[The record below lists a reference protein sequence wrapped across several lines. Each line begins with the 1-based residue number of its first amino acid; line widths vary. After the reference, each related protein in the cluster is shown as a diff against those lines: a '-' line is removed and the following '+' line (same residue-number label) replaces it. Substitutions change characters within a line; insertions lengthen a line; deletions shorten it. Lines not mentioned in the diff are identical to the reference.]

1 MALMGRWLILGA
13 TGLFGQ
19 AAMQE
24 AKRRGI
30 EALGAART
38 SADIDLDITD
48 AKAVWKT
55 LHDFRPEVVLNSAAL
70 IEIGA
75 CEADPELAHRVNA
88 DAVEALAA
96 ATESLNTR
104 FVQISTDHYWTG
116 DGAQQHDEDA
126 PVSLV
131 NEYAKSKY
139 AGELA
144 ALKYKGSLVVRT
156 NVTGFRGWTDRPT
169 FAEWCMD
176 VIEEDRPVTLFTD
189 FYTST
194 IDAPGLARAV
204 FDLVERGATGL
215 FHVAS
220 SEVLSKAEFI
230 RGLAEVAGRP
240 LTLARE
246 GSVAG
251 LVPRRAE
258 SLGLDVDKA
267 EKALGYELPGAS
279 EVWQSLVQQS
289 EENQC
294 VTRQA

>member
-1 MALMGRWLILGA
+1 MASKGKWLILGA

-19 AAMQE
+19 AAMRE
-24 AKRRGI
+24 AERRGI
-30 EALGAART
+30 DALGAAR
-38 SADIDLDITD
+38 SNADIDLDMAD
-48 AKAVWKT
+48 REAVWTT
-55 LHDFRPEVVLNSAAL
+55 LNELKPSLVLNSAAL

-75 CEADPELAHRVNA
+75 CEANPELAHQINA
-88 DAVEALAA
+88 EAVDALASA
-96 ATESLNTR
+96 SESLDVP
-104 FVQISTDHYWTG
+104 FVQVSTDHYWTG
-116 DGAQQHDEDA
+116 DGARQHDEDA
-126 PVSLV
+126 PVTLV

-144 ALKYKGSLVVRT
+144 ALKYPGSLVVRT

-194 IDAPGLARAV
+194 IDAGGLAVAV

-215 FHVAS
+215 FHVGS
-220 SEVLSKAEFI
+220 SEVTSKSEFI
-230 RGLAEVAGRP
+230 TGLAKVAGRP

-251 LVPRRAE
+251 LIPRRAE

-267 EKALGYELPGAS
+267 ERLLGYQLPGAND
-279 EVWQSLVQQS
+279 VWQSLVQQY
-289 EENQC
+289 EEYRC
-294 VTRQA
+294 VT

>member
-1 MALMGRWLILGA
+1 MAVTGRWLILGA

-19 AAMQE
+19 AAMHE
-24 AKRRGI
+24 AERRNI
-30 EALGAART
+30 EAVGAART
-38 SADIDLDITD
+38 NADVEFDISD
-48 AKAVWKT
+48 AQAVRKT
-55 LHDFRPEVVLNSAAL
+55 LRDLRPDVVLNAAAL
-70 IEIGA
+70 IEIAA
-75 CEADPELAHRVNA
+75 CEADPELARRINA
-88 DAVEALAA
+88 EAVDTLAA
-96 ATESLNTR
+96 AAESLNAR

-116 DGAQQHDEDA
+116 DGARLHDEDA
-126 PVSLV
+126 PVTLL

-144 ALKYKGSLVVRT
+144 ALKYRDSLVVRT
-156 NVTGFRGWTDRPT
+156 NVTGFRGWSDRPT

-194 IDAPGLARAV
+194 IDASGLARAV
-204 FDLVERGATGL
+204 FDLVEDGAVGL

-220 SEVLSKAEFI
+220 NEVLSKADFI
-230 RGLAEVAGRP
+230 RGLAKTAGRP

-251 LVPRRAE
+251 LVPARAE
-258 SLGLDVDKA
+258 SLGLDVSKA

-279 EVWQSLVQQS
+279 EVWRALVQQS
-289 EENQC
+289 EEY
-294 VTRQA
+294 

>member
-1 MALMGRWLILGA
+1 MAVKGRWLILGA

-24 AKRRGI
+24 AERRGI
-30 EALGAART
+30 EALGVARAN
-38 SADIDLDITD
+38 ADIDLEITD

-70 IEIGA
+70 IEIAA
-75 CEADPELAHRVNA
+75 CEADPELAHRINA
-88 DAVEALAA
+88 EAVDALGVAA
-96 ATESLNTR
+96 ESLNAR
-104 FVQISTDHYWTG
+104 LVQISTDHYWTG
-116 DGAQQHDEDA
+116 DGGQQHDEEA
-126 PVSLV
+126 SVALV

-144 ALKYKGSLVVRT
+144 ALKYKDSLVIRT

-194 IDAPGLARAV
+194 IDARGLARAV
-204 FDLVERGATGL
+204 FDLVECRATGL

-267 EKALGYELPGAS
+267 ENVLGYELPGAS

-289 EENQC
+289 EEY
-294 VTRQA
+294 